1 MTDTVI
7 ARRYASALFSLSK
20 KEGNESLANH
30 GTCLQ
35 DLGTIVAEEPKFGLL
50 LKSPVIEVREKKAV
64 LSAILDKLGADRTMR
79 NFCFLLADKDRLGS
93 LREIA
98 DWYGILLDEA
108 NGILRGQVITAVK
121 LDEAKRGEIRE
132 RLKEKLGHDIELK
145 FRVDPE
151 ILGGMVL
158 SVGDKVL
165 DSSLRAQLK
174 ILRENLKRGI

>member
-7 ARRYASALFSLSK
+7 ARRYASALFNLSR

-30 GTCLQ
+30 GIYLQ
-35 DLGTIVAEEPKFGLL
+35 ELGQMVAEEPKFGLL
-50 LKSPVIEVREKKAV
+50 LKSPIIDVQEKKAV
-64 LSAILDKLGADRTMR
+64 LSGILDKLGADRTMR
-79 NFCFLLADKDRLGS
+79 NFCFLLADNERLGS

-108 NGILRGQVITAVK
+108 
-121 LDEAKRGEIRE
+121 KREEIRE
-132 RLKEKLGHDIELK
+132 RLKKKLDHDIELR

>member
-1 MTDTVI
+1 MTETVI
-7 ARRYASALFSLSK
+7 ARRYASALFNLGK

-30 GTCLQ
+30 GMCLAE
-35 DLGTIVAEEPKFGLL
+35 LGTMVAEEPKFGLL
-50 LKSPVIEVREKKAV
+50 LKSPVIAIDEKKAV

-79 NFCFLLADKDRLGS
+79 NFCFLLADKERLGA

-98 DWYGILLDEA
+98 DWYGVLLDEA
-108 NGILRGQVITAVK
+108 NGILRGEVITAVRLGEK
-121 LDEAKRGEIRE
+121 KREAIRE
-132 RLKEKLGHDIELK
+132 ELKKKLGHDIELR

-165 DSSLRAQLK
+165 DASLRAQLK
-174 ILRENLKRGI
+174 ILRENLKRGM